1 MSFVSIKSTLVLLG
15 MSGLS
20 FAATIPLRRSNT
32 TNSDSE
38 TVRLMASTPQL
49 EYDPQTTADCTWW
62 YDNTQATNCNDL
74 LASEG
79 ITLANFRRWN
89 PSINEACTNLAV
101 GKSYCVEAAFETV
114 PSPTDPETPP
124 ATTTAPSNGVE
135 TPQPTQPSLVEN
147 CNKFYFV
154 NSGESCAAIASS
166 NGITLANFLS
176 WNPKA
181 GSNCAGLWADAYAC
195 VGIIGSSTTPTPT
208 NPGNGIETPQPPQPS
223 MVDNCN
229 KFYLV
234 KSGDSCAAIASSQGI
249 TLANFLAWNKGA
261 GSNCGGLW
269 ADAYACVG
277 VVGGST
283 TPTNPGNG
291 IQTPTP
297 IQTGMTTKCKSFHF
311 VESGQTCAV
320 IAPKYGVTVANLI
333 SWNPAVGSGCN
344 GMWAE
349 TYLCVAVL

>member
-1 MSFVSIKSTLVLLG
+1 MSSVSIKSTFVLLG
-15 MSGLS
+15 MSALS
-20 FAATIPLRRSNT
+20 LSATIPLRRSNT
-32 TNSDSE
+32 TSSDSE

-49 EYDPQTTADCTWW
+49 EYDPQTTANCTWW

-74 LASEG
+74 LA
-79 ITLANFRRWN
+79 T
-89 PSINEACTNLAV
+89 
-101 GKSYCVEAAFETV
+101 FETV

-124 ATTTAPSNGVE
+124 ATTTAPSN
-135 TPQPTQPSLVEN
+135 
-147 CNKFYFV
+147 
-154 NSGESCAAIASS
+154 
-166 NGITLANFLS
+166 
-176 WNPKA
+176 
-181 GSNCAGLWADAYAC
+181 
-195 VGIIGSSTTPTPT
+195 
-208 NPGNGIETPQPPQPS
+208 
-223 MVDNCN
+223 
-229 KFYLV
+229 
-234 KSGDSCAAIASSQGI
+234 GI

-291 IQTPTP
+291 VQTPTP
-297 IQTGMTTKCKSFHF
+297 IQSGMTTKCKSFHF
-311 VESGQTCAV
+311 VESGQTCAA
-320 IAPKYGVTVANLI
+320 IAPKYGVTVASLI